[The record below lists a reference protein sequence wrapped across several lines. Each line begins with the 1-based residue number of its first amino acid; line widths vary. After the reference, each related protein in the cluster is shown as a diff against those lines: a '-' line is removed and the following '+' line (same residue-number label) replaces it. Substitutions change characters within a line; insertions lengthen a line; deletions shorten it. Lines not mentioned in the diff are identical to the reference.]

1 MKLSWANLK
10 NKKWL
15 S

>member
-10 NKKWL
+10 NR
-15 S
+15 